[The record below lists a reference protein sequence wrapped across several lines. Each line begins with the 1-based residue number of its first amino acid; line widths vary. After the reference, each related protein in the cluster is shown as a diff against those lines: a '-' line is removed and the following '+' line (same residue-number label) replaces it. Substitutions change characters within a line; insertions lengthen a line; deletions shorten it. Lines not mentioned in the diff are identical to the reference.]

1 MLETLKRW
9 LRRGAIRPDWKPVSA
24 WAKSKGYEFKGVRD
38 SDGFVVEGSTDGKPW
53 RLEWGPSQR
62 AYITGQELRIRMEAQ
77 LPQALQM
84 MVLNRT
90 LMDRL
95 ESDTFERYTETLQTH
110 IDSSA
115 PEEMR
120 WLAMFPKVN
129 LVTARPM
136 RGKFGAVASLPSM
149 ATAWV
154 DGPLLAELEKANT
167 GLLKA
172 DPAFV
177 LMTLRG
183 RLYLRLAL
191 AQADLADIT
200 QSLAVFEAALSQSG
214 QAARVISSG
223 HGDRPAPVAP
233 PWPTPTGSSEPG
245 TT

>member
-1 MLETLKRW
+1 MLDTLKRW
-9 LRRGAIRPDWKPVSA
+9 LRRGAIRSDWKPVSA
-24 WAKSKGYEFKGVRD
+24 WARAQGHEFKGVRD
-38 SDGFVVEGSTDGKPW
+38 SDGFVVEGTTQGKPW

-62 AYITGQELRIRMEAQ
+62 AYITGQELRIRMDAQ

-84 MVLNRT
+84 MVLNRS

-129 LVTARPM
+129 LSSLKAM

-154 DGPLLAELEKANT
+154 DGPLLAQLEQASA
-167 GLLKA
+167 GFLSA
-172 DPAFV
+172 DPPFV

-183 RLYLRLAL
+183 RLYLRLQL
-191 AQADLADIT
+191 AHADLADIT
-200 QSLAVFEAALSQSG
+200 RALAVFEAAFA
-214 QAARVISSG
+214 QAAQAAKVIG
-223 HGDRPAPVAP
+223 TGGGDRAAPTVP
-233 PWPTPTGSSEPG
+233 PWPTQPGSEPG
-245 TT
+245 AM